1 MLGPRLREP
10 GRGHGDRIGRAGLL
24 IGLGIRR
31 GAGVRREHRDAGPL
45 AGDAQLV
52 DRARP
57 LQVTGHQQR
66 SVALAAQPQRQLA
79 RQRGLTG
86 ALQTGQH
93 HHGRR
98 RLRECQLPGLPAED
112 GDQFLV
118 DDLDDLLRRVEG
130 AGYLRALGALFD
142 STDERTDH
150 RQRNVGLEQ
159 RQPDFAGG
167 GVDVGVGQP
176 AFAAK
181 SLQGTGEP
189 IGQRFKHAAQPS
201 RG

>member
-1 MLGPRLREP
+1 M
-10 GRGHGDRIGRAGLL
+10 
-24 IGLGIRR
+24 
-31 GAGVRREHRDAGPL
+31 RREHRDAGPL
-45 AGDAQLV
+45 ADDAQLV

-112 GDQFLV
+112 GDEFLV

-130 AGYLRALGALFD
+130 AGYLRTLGPVFD

-159 RQPDFAGG
+159 CQPDFAGG

-181 SLQGTGEP
+181 SLQGAGEP
-189 IGQRFKHAAQPS
+189 IGQRFKHAAQPNGNRS
-201 RG
+201 ACL